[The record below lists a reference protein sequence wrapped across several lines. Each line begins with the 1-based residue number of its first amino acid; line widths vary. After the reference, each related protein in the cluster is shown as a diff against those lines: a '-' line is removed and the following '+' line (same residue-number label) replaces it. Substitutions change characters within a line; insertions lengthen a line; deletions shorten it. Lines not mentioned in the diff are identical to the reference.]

1 MAYYYTIINQ
11 QSIDITSDLKDN
23 ILHLTKSIENIE
35 VVYKKKNKYSG
46 TLARVQQTLFEITI
60 LNDNHKEETE
70 HTVDFDLAQEIT
82 IKLFDGT
89 IKAFKDV
96 VV

>member
-1 MAYYYTIINQ
+1 M
-11 QSIDITSDLKDN
+11 DITSDLKDD
-23 ILHLTKSIENIE
+23 ILNHTKSIENIE

-46 TLARVQQTLFEITI
+46 TLARVQQTPFEITI
-60 LNDNHKEETE
+60 LNNNHKEETE

>member
-1 MAYYYTIINQ
+1 M
-11 QSIDITSDLKDN
+11 DITSDLKDD

-35 VVYKKKNKYSG
+35 VVYKNKYSG

>member
-1 MAYYYTIINQ
+1 M
-11 QSIDITSDLKDN
+11 DITSDLRDD
-23 ILHLTKSIENIE
+23 ILNLTKSIENIE

-46 TLARVQQTLFEITI
+46 TLARVQQTPFEITI
-60 LNDNHKEETE
+60 FDNNHTEETE

-89 IKAFKDV
+89 IKTFKDV
-96 VV
+96 VL

>member
-1 MAYYYTIINQ
+1 M
-11 QSIDITSDLKDN
+11 DITSDLKDD
-23 ILHLTKSIENIE
+23 ILNNTKSIENIE
-35 VVYKKKNKYSG
+35 VVYKKKNIYSG
-46 TLARVQQTLFEITI
+46 TLSRVQQTPFEITI
-60 LNDNHKEETE
+60 LNNNHKEKAE

-89 IKAFKDV
+89 VKAFKSV